1 LKVNMTNTH
10 ITKPQRL
17 KYLGFGFYK
26 DSKTKEWKSRPHQ
39 DSIKKFKS
47 RLKELTCRKMSGTVT
62 NKIAKINQVTRGW
75 INYYAIGSMKTAM
88 AEMTHI

>member
-1 LKVNMTNTH
+1 
-10 ITKPQRL
+10 
-17 KYLGFGFYK
+17 
-26 DSKTKEWKSRPHQ
+26 
-39 DSIKKFKS
+39 
-47 RLKELTCRKMSGTVT
+47 MSGTVT